1 MVGFVSI
8 STSVVLISSEL
19 DRLDFIEA
27 GELSVNIMFFVVF
40 VRFVALGFVVALPL
54 VGALELRLDVSGDVL
69 INVFVAAI

>member
-54 VGALELRLDVSGDVL
+54 VGALEL
-69 INVFVAAI
+69 